1 MYNIAL
7 CLRTDMY
14 CDYMF
19 LLVYSHLQV
28 NSRHKFQP
36 PACRLQQERG
46 LVFLLKLNTR
56 LIILY
61 VNYQL
66 DVLIIIYS

>member
-36 PACRLQQERG
+36 PACRLQQERKRSS
-46 LVFLLKLNTR
+46 LFVKIKHTFNNT
-56 LIILY
+56 IC
-61 VNYQL
+61 
-66 DVLIIIYS
+66 